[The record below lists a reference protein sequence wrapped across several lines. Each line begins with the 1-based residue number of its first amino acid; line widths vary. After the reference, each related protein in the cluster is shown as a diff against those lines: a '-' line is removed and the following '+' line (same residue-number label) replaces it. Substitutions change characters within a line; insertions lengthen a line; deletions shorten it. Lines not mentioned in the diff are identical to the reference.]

1 MIDNF
6 MCSNLNFTE
15 VIIQV
20 TTLFETES
28 ENFFEA
34 TQTFI
39 INVVPKPLRENR
51 VLFSI
56 YHSLKYPENGY
67 VLRDSIFGDKFPYDW
82 KGDHLFT
89 NYVSLY
95 KYLSTK
101 GFIVEILNEPLTC
114 FNATEFNALM
124 LIDPELE
131 LSKEEIVKLRYD
143 LVYSNLNLLL
153 ITEWNDDNLRQLH
166 SIGDQRFSKLSMSN
180 MISLNA
186 LLKPFSI

>member
-1 MIDNF
+1 M
-6 MCSNLNFTE
+6 
-15 VIIQV
+15 

-101 GFIVEILNEPLTC
+101 GFVVEILNEPLTC
-114 FNATEFNALM
+114 FNATEFNTLM

-143 LVYSNLNLLL
+143 LVYNNLNLLL
-153 ITEWNDDNLRQLH
+153 ITEWNDDNL
-166 SIGDQRFSKLSMSN
+166 
-180 MISLNA
+180 
-186 LLKPFSI
+186 